1 MSTMETDRFEKY
13 QELALAAGAAEAKLI
28 PARDIV
34 IAEWVG
40 LKCRYGCP
48 GYDKRHTCPPR
59 TPTPSEFAR
68 VLADYRH
75 ALLYVHEGK
84 LVTKQRIDLHQSLA
98 DLERTAFL
106 DGFYKAFGLGAGPCR
121 MCEICDLTSR
131 CKHPYVA
138 RPSMESCGIDVY
150 ATCRKAGIRL
160 EVVTREDG
168 DPRFVH
174 LLLLE

>member
-106 DGFYKAFGLGAGPCR
+106 DGF
-121 MCEICDLTSR
+121 
-131 CKHPYVA
+131 
-138 RPSMESCGIDVY
+138 
-150 ATCRKAGIRL
+150 
-160 EVVTREDG
+160 
-168 DPRFVH
+168 
-174 LLLLE
+174 